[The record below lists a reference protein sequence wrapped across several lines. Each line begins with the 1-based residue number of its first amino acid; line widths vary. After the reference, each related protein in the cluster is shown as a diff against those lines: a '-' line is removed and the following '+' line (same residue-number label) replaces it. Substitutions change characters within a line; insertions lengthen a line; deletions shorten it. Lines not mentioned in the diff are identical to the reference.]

1 MTNKRD
7 RLSGIVRGGGLSSIV
22 STSAPP
28 APPQSEDATSLDS
41 PVATPQASNVATV
54 QRSRSWGVGA
64 PIALR
69 EALNILIAKQRLQ
82 GQRITLADLVEEA
95 LIDLLRKYGEP
106 IPVLPKKKGR
116 GR

>member
-1 MTNKRD
+1 VTNKRD

-28 APPQSEDATSLDS
+28 APPESEDATLLDS
-41 PVATPQASNVATV
+41 PVATPQSSNVATV

-64 PIALR
+64 PIVLR
-69 EALNILIAKQRLQ
+69 EALNVLIAKQRLQ